1 MKFCSGWWRQCFKW
15 PELTLF
21 QYNSKSR
28 NPAFLSESAEIYET
42 AYLRSFFIQKQQVN
56 KKTDNNIKKKLFWM
70 NDKCKSSGHL
80 FSGIIL
86 WMLQTLQKKRHLFE
100 TDRSQNGGK
109 DFRQNFFSC

>member
-1 MKFCSGWWRQCFKW
+1 
-15 PELTLF
+15 
-21 QYNSKSR
+21 
-28 NPAFLSESAEIYET
+28 
-42 AYLRSFFIQKQQVN
+42 
-56 KKTDNNIKKKLFWM
+56 M

-86 WMLQTLQKKRHLFE
+86 WMLQPLQKKRHLFE